1 MLDKNTSL
9 RTPLTKARV
18 LQAAVDLA
26 DREGLGALTMRRL
39 GAELG
44 VEAMSLYKHVAN
56 KEAIL
61 DGIVELVI
69 GEIEVPTDGT
79 DWKQAMRH
87 RAVSARQVLSRHS
100 WAIGLLE
107 ARGSTGPNA
116 LHYVDSILGILRT
129 VGFSITLSVHAFWL
143 LDSYIYGQVIQ
154 ETSLP
159 FSTSEEMTES
169 TRPVGEQVNPT
180 EYPHLVEI
188 GEHALRSV
196 YSVDNEFEFGLDLIL
211 DGLRESMKSLRRSRI
226 KSPRARVQGQRD
238 RKAIGRPLITRP
250 FLGPL
255 KPLIPDRA

>member
-1 MLDKNTSL
+1 MLDETTPP
-9 RTPLTKARV
+9 RTPLTKTRV
-18 LQAAVDLA
+18 LRAAVDLA

-39 GAELG
+39 GVELG

-61 DGIVELVI
+61 DGIVELVV

-116 LHYVDSILGILRT
+116 LHYVDSILGNLRT
-129 VGFSITLSVHAFWL
+129 AGFSITLAVHAFWL
-143 LDSYIYGQVIQ
+143 LDCYVYGQVIQ

-159 FSTSEEMTES
+159 FRSSEEMTQS
-169 TRPVGEQVNPT
+169 TRPLGEQFNPT

-188 GEHALRSV
+188 GEHALTSV
-196 YSVDNEFEFGLDLIL
+196 YSVDNEFEFGLNLIL
-211 DGLRESMKSLRRSRI
+211 DGLENLHEES
-226 KSPRARVQGQRD
+226 PVVHGQ
-238 RKAIGRPLITRP
+238 
-250 FLGPL
+250 
-255 KPLIPDRA
+255 